1 MAEKKGDLLS
11 NSGGSIEQIREIIF
25 GDQMIEFERQI
36 KELKKECS
44 HFKNKINDLEK
55 KDAEF
60 DQLVAENIEK
70 QKASASDQQ
79 QIHEIIEQLKK
90 EFDQKIAELKDAKVD
105 KSQIGQAFIDWGM
118 KVKQTANNKS

>member
-1 MAEKKGDLLS
+1 MAEKKGDLLN

-44 HFKNKINDLEK
+44 HFKNKISDLEK

-60 DQLVAENIEK
+60 DHLMAENMEK
-70 QKASASDQQ
+70 QKANISDQQ

-90 EFDQKIAELKDAKVD
+90 EFDQKIAELKDVKVD
-105 KSQIGQAFIDWGM
+105 KSQIGQAFIEWGM

>member
-1 MAEKKGDLLS
+1 MTEKKGDLLN

-25 GDQMIEFERQI
+25 GDQMIEFDRQI
-36 KELKKECS
+36 KELKKECTQ
-44 HFKNKINDLEK
+44 FKNKINDLEK

-60 DQLVAENIEK
+60 DQLMAETKEK

-90 EFDQKIAELKDAKVD
+90 EFDKKIAELKDAKVD

>member
-1 MAEKKGDLLS
+1 MAEKKGDLLN

-25 GDQMIEFERQI
+25 GDQMIEFDRQI
-36 KELKKECS
+36 KELKKECTQ
-44 HFKNKINDLEK
+44 FKNKINDLEK

-60 DQLVAENIEK
+60 DQLMAETKEK

-79 QIHEIIEQLKK
+79 RIHEIIEKLKK
-90 EFDQKIAELKDAKVD
+90 EFDKKIAELKDAKVD